1 MTIGRWARLRNL
13 LRPAFSLS
21 EIKKILI
28 SPSFTR
34 EHLTVGPT
42 GLQQPIAKKDNQKIY
57 L

>member
-34 EHLTVGPT
+34 EHLAVGPT
-42 GLQQPIAKKDNQKIY
+42 GLQQSIAKKDNIEIY